1 MAPSSSASLPG
12 VNNDLEGLH
21 TDAAVL
27 RGQPLEVGL
36 VLQHF
41 HCGRYMGRTARANTG
56 LQREKQFFTAIGL
69 QLAVL
74 LGLVARR
81 RRERGLHC

>member
-1 MAPSSSASLPG
+1 MD
-12 VNNDLEGLH
+12 VDLEGLQ
-21 TDAAVL
+21 AGISILCA
-27 RGQPLEVGL
+27 QPLEVGL

-56 LQREKQFFTAIGL
+56 LQREKHFFTAIGL
-69 QLAVL
+69 RLAVL
-74 LGLVARR
+74 LGLVAWR